1 MKLVFAGTPEAAIP
15 SLRELCDS
23 DHEILAVLTQ
33 PPAPTG
39 RGRKIAPSPIAQFAH
54 ERGIRILDPARV
66 SDASDALKELN
77 LDCIPVVAYG
87 QLVPP
92 DLLEIPRYGWVN
104 LHFSLLP
111 SWRGA
116 APVQHAIWAGDQIT
130 GATTFILDAGMD
142 TGPILGSMTETIGAH
157 DTAGELLA
165 RLADAGSILL
175 RQSIDALSMGKLHPQ
190 PQGTADVSYA
200 PKITK
205 SDAQI
210 DWDMPA
216 LEIDRRIRATTPN
229 PGAWSLVGP
238 SADDVTQLGM
248 EPIRIV
254 ADHHR
259 INAGVVEVE
268 RQRILVGTGTQP
280 VQLTNVKPAGKRTM
294 PATDWVRGLNFVPV
308 FAW

>member
-39 RGRKIAPSPIAQFAH
+39 RGRKIAQSPIAQFAH

-66 SDASDALKELN
+66 SDASDALKELD

-92 DLLEIPRYGWVN
+92 DMLEIPRYGWVN

-229 PGAWSLVGP
+229 PGAWSFVGP
-238 SADDVTQLGM
+238 SADDVTHLGM

-280 VQLTNVKPAGKRTM
+280 VQLTNVKPAGKRSM